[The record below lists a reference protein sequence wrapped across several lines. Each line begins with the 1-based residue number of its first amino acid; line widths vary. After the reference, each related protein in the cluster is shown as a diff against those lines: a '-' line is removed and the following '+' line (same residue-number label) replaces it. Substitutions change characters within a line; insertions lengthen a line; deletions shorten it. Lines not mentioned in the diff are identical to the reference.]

1 MAKIIKKAVS
11 YILLTVVLLLCPN
24 SLRAG
29 LEEGISASH
38 KGDYITAFR
47 EFRSLANEGDAKAQY
62 NLGLL
67 YEMGLGVKQDYPEAA
82 KWYRKAAVQDN
93 IESQKRLIVMRKKG
107 LTNSQQPTVPPKW
120 QGSTTDPQS
129 QYELGVMYF
138 MGIGVEK
145 NYVIAS
151 EWFRKSANQ
160 NYAKAQHDLALMLL
174 EGKGGNRDAL
184 EAYKWLHLAAKQGD
198 GPSQYQLGQM
208 LSHGKAK
215 GIPQHFILAYMWFEI
230 AATNGVKKT
239 KAKQLQ
245 LAGEMTEAQI
255 KEAKI
260 EAKKWLR
267 KNKPIN

>member
-1 MAKIIKKAVS
+1 MINKTGVN
-11 YILLTVVLLLCPN
+11 ILLVVVLLLCPN

-67 YEMGLGVKQDYPEAA
+67 YEMGLGVKQDYQEAA

-245 LAGEMTEAQI
+245 LAGKMTEAQI

-260 EAKKWLR
+260 EAKKWLI
-267 KNKPIN
+267 KNKPVKLF